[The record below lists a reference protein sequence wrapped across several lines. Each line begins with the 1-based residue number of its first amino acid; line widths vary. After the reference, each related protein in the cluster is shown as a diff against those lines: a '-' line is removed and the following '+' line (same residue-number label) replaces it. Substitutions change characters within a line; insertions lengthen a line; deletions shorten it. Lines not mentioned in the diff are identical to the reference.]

1 MQNQSEGLSP
11 EVIQN
16 RDEYFTIGLVY
27 EGVKMVYFRGETYSF
42 SARDLFCLGS
52 ASYRVVNYPSPY
64 QPYKEVAITFSREE
78 LEEMGAW
85 LMEAVAGDSSRRSV
99 RGVEFVGGCKA
110 DSLTLGI
117 FNSLRNTPFA
127 PSFTKRQSL
136 LKMLAESTDGLVV
149 RMALSN
155 LDGRRSLFESVV
167 RDNCYH
173 HTSLDELATQCRCSR
188 SSFKEMFHRCYDT
201 SPYHYFLA
209 RRLEKAQM
217 LLSTTRF
224 TIAEISDKCEFNS
237 PSHFARIFRS
247 RFSVSPSEYRRL
259 QRNSR

>member
-1 MQNQSEGLSP
+1 MVEDKN
-11 EVIQN
+11 
-16 RDEYFTIGLVY
+16 EYFTIGLVY
-27 EGVKMVYFRGETYSF
+27 EGVKMVYFRGETHSF
-42 SARDLFCLGS
+42 TSRDIFCLGF

-78 LEEMGAW
+78 LEDMSTW
-85 LMEAVAGDSSRRSV
+85 LMEYVADNPLRRSV

-110 DSLTLGI
+110 DSVTLGI

-149 RMALSN
+149 RMAMSN
-155 LDGRRSLFESVV
+155 LDGRRALFENVV
-167 RDNCYH
+167 RENCFK
-173 HTSLDELATQCRCSR
+173 HTSLDELAAQCHCSR
-188 SSFKEMFHRCYDT
+188 SSFKEMFHKCYAT
-201 SPYHYFLA
+201 SPYNYFLA

-217 LLSTTRF
+217 LLATTNF
-224 TIAEISDKCEFNS
+224 TIVEISDKCEFNN

-247 RFSVSPSEYRRL
+247 RFSISPSEYRRL
-259 QRNSR
+259 QRNRG